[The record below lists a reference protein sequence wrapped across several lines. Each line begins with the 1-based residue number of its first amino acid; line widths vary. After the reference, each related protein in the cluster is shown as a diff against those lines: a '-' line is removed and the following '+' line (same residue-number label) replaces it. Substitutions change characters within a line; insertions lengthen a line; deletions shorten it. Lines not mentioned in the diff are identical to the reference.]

1 MIQWLDFEHW
11 RLPME
16 RSLTLMGAG
25 WRRFWSFIAGAG
37 MIAASVLTIRHFFNA
52 NFPESIFLGS
62 FCDISTF
69 FNCDSSAYSSIA
81 QVWGVPMGYFGLVVG
96 ALVVLGALFPAPGFE
111 RTNKSL
117 SLLNALGVIGLFI
130 YSVFFLKSLCL
141 LCSGYYLFS
150 LLSFALF
157 WKYGLAAAGKA
168 AGAGVRAFLSPSIKY
183 LLVFA
188 VAGLYLVL
196 LERKV
201 AAWFQLRLGPNRV
214 GPFGLFQT
222 MADALKLVS
231 KEMYGTNRAD
241 KFLYNLA
248 PYFPII
254 TALLAMAV
262 LPFSEQ
268 FQAFDINIGIFFL
281 LAVSSVGVIGI
292 LLGGWA
298 SNNKYSLI
306 GAMRS
311 GLQVVS
317 YELSVGL
324 SLLTMVVL
332 TGTLQVSEI
341 IEVQKNGWLI
351 VQGHIPAIIAFVIF
365 MIAGTAETNRAPFD
379 LVEAESE
386 LGAGFHTEYS
396 GMKFAYFFLAEFIN
410 MFIIS
415 AIAVIVFFGGW
426 LSPFGI
432 TEGISWF
439 PSVLWFLG
447 KVLVIVF
454 LMMWFRWTFPRLRVD
469 QLLNLEWKYLL
480 PINLFNLVIMAVV
493 VWLGWVIT
501 F

>member
-1 MIQWLDFEHW
+1 M
-11 RLPME
+11 MYK
-16 RSLTLMGAG
+16 
-25 WRRFWSFIAGAG
+25 
-37 MIAASVLTIRHFFNA
+37 
-52 NFPESIFLGS
+52 IFLPLSITKSVHNWMFDVLPEGVA
-62 FCDISTF
+62 
-69 FNCDSSAYSSIA
+69 AYMEMVLIA
-81 QVWGVPMGYFGLVVG
+81 
-96 ALVVLGALFPAPGFE
+96 
-111 RTNKSL
+111 
-117 SLLNALGVIGLFI
+117 II
-130 YSVFFLKSLCL
+130 
-141 LCSGYYLFS
+141 
-150 LLSFALF
+150 
-157 WKYGLAAAGKA
+157 
-168 AGAGVRAFLSPSIKY
+168 Y

-196 LERKV
+196 LERRV

-262 LPFSEQ
+262 LPFSAQ

-332 TGTLQVSEI
+332 TGSLQLSEI

-432 TEGISWF
+432 TEEISWF

-480 PINLFNLVIMAVV
+480 PINLFNLVIMAIV
-493 VWLGWVIT
+493 VWMGWVIT